1 MRAATHGSKGLYGCG
16 RLATHDG
23 APLRP
28 GGLKL
33 TEELID
39 LAEFRAGDR
48 VLDIGCGLGASTRL
62 LNRRGVAAV
71 GVDIDAGAV
80 TDPWT
85 PLVVADAARLPFADA
100 SLNGVVAECVVSTLA
115 NSGRALA
122 EWARVLKAG
131 GRLALSDVVSR
142 ATGGRTHRDA

>member
-1 MRAATHGSKGLYGCG
+1 MRPATHGSEGLYGCG

-28 GGLKL
+28 GGLEL

-39 LAEFRAGDR
+39 LAEFAAGDR
-48 VLDIGCGLGASTRL
+48 VLDVGCGQGASTRL
-62 LNRRGVAAV
+62 LVGRGVEAV
-71 GVDIDAGAV
+71 GVDIDLDAV

-85 PLVVADAARLPFADA
+85 PLVVADATRLPFADA
-100 SLNGVVAECVVSTLA
+100 SLDGVLAECVLSTLA
-115 NSGRALA
+115 DPGRALA
-122 EWARVLKAG
+122 EWARVLKPG

-142 ATGGRTHRDA
+142 AAGGRTR